1 VQEKDEMTNRES
13 MSLPKP
19 AFAGGMKAITM
30 TPVIGKPRREYAE
43 VFIPGEEPLEDGELR
58 VTVLGSGNPWPT
70 RAQASASVLVEVGN
84 PERDLLVF
92 DLGTGSLANY
102 ASLKLPVNKLNKV
115 FITHLHAD
123 HMGDLITLSGSFS
136 KVGRADGPVS
146 VWGPSG
152 TEPRLGTRHFVESI
166 EEALAWDTAAG
177 YGAINPDSMKILVTE
192 SDFSQTQVV
201 YDKNGVKVTAF
212 PVIHCI
218 SGAVGYR
225 LDFAGLS
232 FAFSGDSRPCWPLV
246 RACEGVDLLI
256 HECFPPAAA
265 LAAASGLSIERATIA
280 LNAAHTSPRAAGK
293 VFQLVKPRLAG
304 LWHTLLS
311 SQVVPMVFSELGAVY
326 DGPVV
331 QTQDLTVINITKEAV
346 VSRQAKVSDQL
357 PPIPGEQR
365 AAFNPIAVPPPD
377 WWAEELIPLD
387 EGDGIK
393 QLQDQN
399 EQLRRKNEL
408 LETKIGELETRL
420 TQYENAD
427 TPPSQKPGPNRK
439 KDGSNKRKARPKK

>member
-1 VQEKDEMTNRES
+1 MF
-13 MSLPKP
+13 LPMP
-19 AFAGGMKAITM
+19 EFIGGTKAITM
-30 TPVIGKPRREYAE
+30 TPVVGKPRREYAE
-43 VFIPGEEPLEDGELR
+43 VFIPGEEPLADGEIR

-84 PERDLLVF
+84 IERDLLVF
-92 DLGTGSLANY
+92 DLGTGSLVNY
-102 ASLKLPVNKLNKV
+102 ASLKLPINKLDKV
-115 FITHLHAD
+115 FLTHLHAD
-123 HMGDLITLSGSFS
+123 HTSDLITLSGSFS
-136 KVGRADGPVS
+136 KVGRGDGPVS

-177 YGAINPDSMKILVTE
+177 NGIINPDSMKILVTE
-192 SDFSQTQVV
+192 FDFSQTQVV

-212 PVIHCI
+212 PVVHCI

-232 FAFSGDSRPCWPLV
+232 FALSGDTRPCWPLV
-246 RACEGVDLLI
+246 NACKGVDVLV
-256 HECFPPAAA
+256 HECSPPASA

-280 LNAAHTSPRAAGK
+280 LNVAHTSPKAAGK

-311 SQVVPMVFSELGAVY
+311 PQMVPMIFSELGTMY

-346 VSRQAKVSDQL
+346 ISRQAKVSDQL

-365 AAFNPIAVPPPD
+365 VVFKPVAGPPPD
-377 WWAEELIPLD
+377 WWAEALIPLD
-387 EGDGIK
+387 EG
-393 QLQDQN
+393 
-399 EQLRRKNEL
+399 
-408 LETKIGELETRL
+408 
-420 TQYENAD
+420 
-427 TPPSQKPGPNRK
+427 
-439 KDGSNKRKARPKK
+439 